1 MPELAQLP
9 FQFQPLPRGGLLVE
23 GQHLRLQIGCY
34 PETIKDT
41 MTSERGVPDLFLLPD
56 DLFDT
61 YLGVSSSDLE
71 FPVYFN
77 FYLKSQPCTF
87 LCHQHQVR
95 PLLRVL
101 KEAIFGP
108 SKLFLEEEYPDGA
121 QTPGY
126 PDLAAEMAFYKED
139 ARFPG
144 GRLRLK
150 HMVRFHVF
158 DEQREIHLDGTTVTS
173 LGRNRYRFQSADVT
187 PQECEFRPTLEA
199 PRPVDR
205 PEGNDFVPP
214 TFGMTVIGSGHGF
227 DAHSKTS
234 GFIIWVDGKGI
245 LVDPPVNSTL
255 WMQKH
260 GINTRLIDDLILTH
274 CHADHDSGTLQ
285 KVLEE
290 GRVRIHTTETVMRSF
305 VAKYSAL
312 TGVRPANFRNLFEFD
327 PVTIGTHSTVAG
339 ARFQFRYTLH
349 TIPTLNFQVSF
360 EGKSFYYSCDTLYDP
375 AIIRDLQDRGVLS
388 ESRRDDLLDVPWDSD
403 LILHE
408 AGIPPVHTPLSVL
421 ASLPD
426 EVKGRMFLTHVSASA
441 IPADSGLRLAAPGPE
456 HTVRLEVPTPE
467 KSLASKI
474 LDVISHI
481 DLFAEMGLGKAAE
494 CLSITAYEI
503 AEAGDPIIQRDSY
516 GDKFFMI
523 LSGEVEVVHESLPH
537 RLYFGRNDYL
547 GETAL
552 VLNQPRNA
560 DVVARTRT
568 ELLTIERQDFLRFMR
583 GTSLPRLFR
592 RLHRNRSV
600 GARWAFEKHKVLA
613 ALSSLQ
619 KNQMMCSMLPVTI
632 PAGTVLYSEGEQ
644 VEWYYLLDHGQVKL
658 RCPSGEAV
666 LGPGGLVGEFGPC
679 FTSQQHRG
687 SAEAETDL
695 WAYRISSED
704 MRSFFRSNPGT
715 FVRLSKS
722 LRDAL
727 RRSWSDLQEPQA
739 F

>member
-9 FQFQPLPRGGLLVE
+9 FEFQPLPRGGLLVE
-23 GQHLRLQIGCY
+23 GQRLRLQIGCY

-41 MTSERGVPDLFLLPD
+41 MTSERGVPDLYLLPD

-61 YLGVSSSDLE
+61 YQGVSSSDLE

-77 FYLKSQPCTF
+77 FYLKQQPCTF
-87 LCHQHQVR
+87 LCHKHQVR

-108 SKLFLEEEYPDGA
+108 SRLFLEEEYPDGA
-121 QTPGY
+121 LTPGY
-126 PDLAAEMAFYKED
+126 PDLQAEMAYYKED

-150 HMVRFHVF
+150 HMIGFRVF
-158 DEQREIHLDGTTVTS
+158 DEQNEIRLEGATITS
-173 LGRNRYRFQSADVT
+173 LGRNRYRFQAQDAA
-187 PQECEFRPTLEA
+187 PQECEFRPAREA
-199 PRPVDR
+199 PRPIER
-205 PEGNDFVPP
+205 SGGNDFVPP

-245 LVDPPVNSTL
+245 LVDPPVNSTR

-312 TGVRPANFRNLFEFD
+312 TGVRPVHFRNLFEFD
-327 PVTIGTHSTVAG
+327 PVTIGAQSTIAG

-349 TIPTLNFQVSF
+349 TIPTLSFQARF
-360 EGKSFYYSCDTLYDP
+360 ERKSFYYSCDTLYDP
-375 AIIRDLQDRGVLS
+375 DILRSLHERGVL
-388 ESRRDDLLDVPWDSD
+388 EQSRMDDLLDVPWDSD

-408 AGIPPVHTPLSVL
+408 AGIPPVHTPLAVL
-421 ASLPD
+421 AALPD
-426 EVKGRMFLTHVSASA
+426 EVKSRMYLTHVSAGA
-441 IPADSGLRLAAPGPE
+441 IPDDSGLRLASPGPE
-456 HTVRLEVPTPE
+456 HTVRLDVPTPQ

-494 CLSITAYEI
+494 CLSITGYEV
-503 AEAGDPIIQRDSY
+503 AEPGQHVIRRDSY

-523 LSGEVEVVHESLPH
+523 LSGEVEVLHESLPH
-537 RLYFGRNDYL
+537 RLFFGRNDYL

-568 ELLTIERQDFLRFMR
+568 ELLTIEREDFLRFMR
-583 GTSLPRLFR
+583 GTSLPKLFR

-619 KNQMMCSMLPVTI
+619 KNQMMCSMLPATI
-632 PAGTVLYSEGEQ
+632 PAGTVLYEQ
-644 VEWYYLLDHGQVKL
+644 GDRVEWYYLVDHGQVSL
-658 RCPSGEAV
+658 SCPTGQAL
-666 LGPGGLVGEFGPC
+666 LGPGSLVGEFGPC
-679 FTSQQHRG
+679 FTSRQHRG
-687 SAEAETDL
+687 TARAQTDL
-695 WAYRISSED
+695 WAYRISADD
-704 MRSFFRSNPGT
+704 MRAFFRSNPGT
-715 FVRLSKS
+715 FVRLCKS
-722 LRDAL
+722 LRDTVRL
-727 RRSWSDLQEPQA
+727 SWNEQA
-739 F
+739 